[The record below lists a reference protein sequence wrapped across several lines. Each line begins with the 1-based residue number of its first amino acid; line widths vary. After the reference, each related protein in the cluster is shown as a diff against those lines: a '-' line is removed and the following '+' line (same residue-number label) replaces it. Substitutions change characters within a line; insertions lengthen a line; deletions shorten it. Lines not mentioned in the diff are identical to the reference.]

1 MKAVDLFCG
10 CGGMS
15 LGFQNAGIDVLA
27 AYDNWTPAINIYRD
41 NFDHPVYDCD
51 LNAEEAINHI
61 KVFNPDMIIG
71 GPPCQDFSI
80 AGNRN
85 MGERANLTIRFA
97 NIIKEIRPMWFV
109 MENVYNIERM
119 PILPKAQKIFKKA
132 GYGLTIRILNASHC
146 GVPQARRRFF
156 MIGLLDAKDDFLG
169 RPLDFAQSKMQMTVR
184 DYLGDS
190 LKTQFYY
197 MHPRSYNRR
206 GVFSIDE
213 PSATIRGVNRPIPQG
228 YKKHHG
234 DKADPS
240 DGGVRE
246 LTTKE
251 RSYIQTFPEE
261 FILEGKKTDVEQAIG
276 NAVPVKLAEYIALRI
291 VEYSQKISEESQ

>member
-1 MKAVDLFCG
+1 
-10 CGGMS
+10 MS
-15 LGFQNAGIDVLA
+15 LGFENAGIEILA
-27 AYDNWTPAINIYRD
+27 AFDNWEPAINIYRD
-41 NFDHPVYDCD
+41 NFKHPVYNVD
-51 LNAEEAINHI
+51 LNAADAVKQI
-61 KVFNPDMIIG
+61 KALNPEMIIG

-80 AGNRN
+80 AGSRT
-85 MGERANLTIRFA
+85 MGDRANLTIRFA
-97 NIIKEIRPMWFV
+97 SIVSEVKPIWFV

-119 PILPKAQKIFKKA
+119 PILPKAQKIFKRA
-132 GYGLTIRILNASHC
+132 GYGLTVRILNASHC

-156 MIGLLDAKDDFLG
+156 MIGLLDAKDNFLG
-169 RPLDFAQSKMQMTVR
+169 RALDLAQTKLPMTVR
-184 DYLGDS
+184 DYLGDR
-190 LKTQFYY
+190 LNTQFYY

-246 LTTKE
+246 LTAKE
-251 RSYIQTFPEE
+251 RSYIQTFPDG
-261 FILEGKKTDVEQAIG
+261 FVLEGKKTDVEQAIG
-276 NAVPVKLAEYIALRI
+276 NAVPVKLAEFVARRI

>member
-1 MKAVDLFCG
+1 MRTVDLFCG

-15 LGFQNAGIDVLA
+15 LGFQNAGVDILA
-27 AYDNWTPAINIYRD
+27 SFDNWEPAISVYKD
-41 NFDHPVYDCD
+41 NFDHPIFNLD
-51 LNAEEAINHI
+51 LNLTDAIDQI
-61 KVFNPDMIIG
+61 RTLKPDMIIG

-85 MGERANLTIRFA
+85 MGERANLTLRFA
-97 NIIKEIRPMWFV
+97 NIVNEIRPTWFV
-109 MENVYNIERM
+109 MENVYNIEKM

-156 MIGLLDAKDDFLG
+156 MIGLLGAKDDFLG
-169 RPLDFAQSKMQMTVR
+169 RTLDLAQSRLPMTVR

-197 MHPRSYNRR
+197 MHPRSYSRR

-213 PSATIRGVNRPIPQG
+213 PSATIRGVNRPIPQS

-251 RSYIQTFPEE
+251 RSYLQTFPEK
-261 FILEGKKTDVEQAIG
+261 FILNGRKTDVEQAIG
-276 NAVPVKLAEYIALRI
+276 NAVPVKLAEFVARRI
-291 VEYSQKISEESQ
+291 IEYSRQKSGASK